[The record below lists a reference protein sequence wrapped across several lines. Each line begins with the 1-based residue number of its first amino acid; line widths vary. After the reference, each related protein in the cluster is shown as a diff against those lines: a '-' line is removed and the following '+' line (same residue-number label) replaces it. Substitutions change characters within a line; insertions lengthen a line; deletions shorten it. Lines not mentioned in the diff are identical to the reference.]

1 MGGTPSISAW
11 QHTLTAAI
19 DHVKE
24 DEGGYNRAQQT
35 MSQRAQASSFF
46 KGILFAL
53 SQKPLVFIACLVLLI
68 ASCGSGMDESLQAPL
83 MGTTNA
89 HATATLHSPSASE
102 TPTLIP
108 TVSTSPTPQ
117 PVVLAV
123 PAQWSEAALG
133 ALEEANAHDGP
144 WLWKLDIRE
153 DTTAE
158 SMLRAAQVS
167 LVIEAEGI
175 PCGQRPLALV
185 VPFTSQWESVTSEE
199 AQHILSEGSPF
210 IAAMDW
216 ADMPVT
222 HKALKVDGLHPGD
235 PNYPLLQSWSLISAT
250 GYEAAATELAPILRD
265 HLTEDAVIQ
274 LSAVGDVMLDRAL
287 GEAIRA
293 GDVTYPFAEVI
304 DLLTSANLTVGNLES
319 ALGDVGSPTNK
330 GYTFRAPPEASQ
342 ALAQAGFD
350 LLSLANNHALDYGP
364 LALQQAMDL
373 LHQQQIATVGAGA
386 DETAAHE
393 PHVRE
398 INGLTLAFL
407 AYVHVPVE
415 VRGFDTQTW
424 TAATDRPGMAWADLG
439 RIQVDVATALDQV
452 DLVIVLLH
460 SGYENI
466 SEPSSPQVAAA
477 HAAIEAGASL
487 VIGHHAHVLQGV
499 EFYGEGVIVYGLGN
513 FAFEDGGPPESAVL
527 NVWLD
532 GDGVRM
538 LEFVPVVIETDGH
551 PRPAIDEE
559 VDTILHWIYDL
570 TEALNRP

>member
-1 MGGTPSISAW
+1 MGGTPSVPDW
-11 QHTLTAAI
+11 HQTVTAAI

-24 DEGGYNRAQQT
+24 DEGGYNHAQQI
-35 MSQRAQASSFF
+35 MNQQARTSSFL
-46 KGILFAL
+46 KGVFFAL
-53 SQKPLVFIACLVLLI
+53 SQKPQVFIACLVLLL
-68 ASCGSGMDESLQAPL
+68 ASCGSGTNEDFQAPL
-83 MGTTNA
+83 LNTTNA
-89 HATATLHSPSASE
+89 HATATLHSPSPSE

-123 PAQWSEAALG
+123 PAQWADAALE
-133 ALEEANAHDGP
+133 ALEEANTHDGP
-144 WLWKLDIRE
+144 WLWQLDIHE
-153 DTTAE
+153 DSTAE
-158 SMLRAAQVS
+158 LMLRTAQVA
-167 LVIEAEGI
+167 LVTGAEGV

-185 VPFTSQWESVTSEE
+185 VPFNSQWESVTSEE
-199 AQHILSEGSPF
+199 AQHILSDGSPF

-216 ADMPVT
+216 ADVPAT
-222 HKALKVDGLHPGD
+222 HKALKVDGLRPGD
-235 PNYPLLQSWSLISAT
+235 PDYPLLQSWSLVAAT
-250 GYEAAATELAPILRD
+250 GYEAAATELAPVLRD
-265 HLTEDAVIQ
+265 RLSEDAVIQ
-274 LSAVGDVMLDRAL
+274 LSVVGDVMLDRTL
-287 GEAIRA
+287 GDAIRA
-293 GDVTYPFAEVI
+293 GDVTYPFVEVI
-304 DLLTSANLTVGNLES
+304 DLLTTADLTVGNLES
-319 ALGDVGSPTNK
+319 ALGDIGSPVNK

-364 LALQQAMDL
+364 LALKQAMEL
-373 LHQQQIATVGAGA
+373 LHQQEIATVGAGG

-424 TAATDRPGMAWADLG
+424 TAATDRPGMAWADPG
-439 RIQVDVATALDQV
+439 RIRTDVATALDQA

-460 SGYENI
+460 SGYENVA
-466 SEPSSPQVAAA
+466 EPSSPQVAAA
-477 HAAIEAGASL
+477 HAAIEAGADL

-532 GDGVRM
+532 RDGVRG
-538 LEFVPVVIETDGH
+538 LEFVPVIIEADGH

-559 VDTILHWIYDL
+559 ADTILHWIYDL